1 MRDIPPTHAG
11 ASDGGMTRSADGIQW
26 VQGLG
31 GSRIEAGTTER
42 GLAREALIA
51 RWRHTRLAE
60 VQQVHGGAVAALLGP
75 AVPHA
80 PIAGCD
86 ALVTTVPALA
96 LVIRTADCLPV
107 FFADAA
113 RGVIGLAHVGWRGVA
128 AELPARVVAV
138 FRHGFFSAPQGLRA
152 TIGPCIR
159 ACCYDVG
166 PEFTPPHGS
175 PARACGQ
182 EGEFP
187 KGDSP
192 KPRALAR
199 GAGFTGALAPFVRE
213 RAGRRTCD
221 LVGATKAQLE
231 ASGVRGARIVDSGE
245 CTACHP
251 QRWYSLRREGPD
263 TGRLVSFIRLRP

>member
-1 MRDIPPTHAG
+1 ME
-11 ASDGGMTRSADGIQW
+11 S
-26 VQGLG
+26 
-31 GSRIEAGTTER
+31 GTTER

-166 PEFTPPHGS
+166 PEF
-175 PARACGQ
+175 A
-182 EGEFP
+182 
-187 KGDSP
+187 
-192 KPRALAR
+192 
-199 GAGFTGALAPFVRE
+199 GALAPFVRE

>member
-1 MRDIPPTHAG
+1 MRISTRSWSARATGFGRDSRSAPWARPATPAIHGSCRICIWRWLRGVRALIRPVSASSWRRRTPVRDIPPTHAG

-60 VQQVHGGAVAALLGP
+60 VQQVHGGAVAALLGQ

-128 AELPARVVAV
+128 AELPARVVAF

-175 PARACGQ
+175 PARECGE
-182 EGEFP
+182 EGE
-187 KGDSP
+187 SP
-192 KPRALAR
+192 KPWALAR
-199 GAGFTGALAPFVRE
+199 
-213 RAGRRTCD
+213 
-221 LVGATKAQLE
+221 
-231 ASGVRGARIVDSGE
+231 
-245 CTACHP
+245 
-251 QRWYSLRREGPD
+251 
-263 TGRLVSFIRLRP
+263 